1 MLINHDYLA
10 IKRIKMAKVI
20 SFINYKGGVGKT
32 TTTFH
37 IGCALAMF
45 EPKKKVLLIDADPQ
59 TNLTFLCC
67 EFSKWESHVKTYGSL
82 ETVYSAYLDNKKQL
96 LRDIIWEKPMT
107 RPELANIDLVPSTI
121 ELLDIDL
128 RLQSKTKAATTIHE
142 IAQIHVD
149 QRSILSKAIKG
160 VASNYDY
167 ILIDCPPNLY
177 LATQNALYASDG
189 YLVTLMPDH
198 FSTIGVKFLDK
209 KVRQLLRE
217 RNLAEQIIDPNNN
230 EAKTLPYFLS
240 FVKVNVTAGRQQIVA
255 KEQMEL
261 VRTMPDFT
269 GKCFDSH
276 TEDFKDIR
284 EATTEQLPVF
294 LHTPY
299 SQNAG
304 FYKRMAEEFRL
315 RFPQP

>member
-1 MLINHDYLA
+1 
-10 IKRIKMAKVI
+10 MATII

-67 EFSKWESHVKTYGSL
+67 DDTQWKARIDTHGSL
-82 ETVYSAYLDNKKQL
+82 ETVYSAYLDHTSKS
-96 LRDIIWEKPMT
+96 LRDIIWKTPMT
-107 RPELANIDLVPSTI
+107 QPELANIDLVPSTI

-128 RLQSKTKAATTIHE
+128 RLQSKTKAATTINE
-142 IAQIHVD
+142 IAQTHLE
-149 QRSILSKAIKG
+149 QRSILLRAIEEI
-160 VASNYDY
+160 ASDYDY

-198 FSTIGVKFLDK
+198 FSTIGVQFLDRK
-209 KVRQLLRE
+209 ITQLLRE
-217 RNLAEQIIDPNNN
+217 KNLSEQIVNASNTGL
-230 EAKTLPYFLS
+230 KTLPYFLA
-240 FVKVNVTAGRQQIVA
+240 FVKVNVTAGKQQIVA
-255 KEQMEL
+255 REQMRL
-261 VRTMPDFT
+261 VRTLPT
-269 GKCFDSH
+269 YPGKYFDIH
-276 TEDFKDIR
+276 TEEMKDIR

-294 LHTPY
+294 LNSPG
-299 SQNAG
+299 SQNDA
-304 FYKRMAEEFRL
+304 FYQSMAAEFRVK
-315 RFPQP
+315 FP

>member
-1 MLINHDYLA
+1 MVKI
-10 IKRIKMAKVI
+10 I

-67 EFSKWESHVKTYGSL
+67 DDTRWRNQIETKGSL
-82 ETVYSAYLDNKKQL
+82 ETVYSAYLDQKQKS
-96 LRDIIWEKPMT
+96 LRDIVWEKPMA

-128 RLQSKTKAATTIHE
+128 RLQSKTKAATTIQE
-142 IAQIHVD
+142 IAQTHID
-149 QRSILSKAIKG
+149 QRSILSEAIKE
-160 VASNYDY
+160 VASDYDY

-198 FSTIGVKFLDK
+198 FSTVGVNFLDK
-209 KVRQLLRE
+209 KVFQLLRQK
-217 RNLAEQIIDPNNN
+217 NLAEQIIDPANDGLG
-230 EAKTLPYFLS
+230 TLPYFLC
-240 FVKVNVTAGRQQIVA
+240 FVKVNVTAGKQQIVA
-255 KEQMEL
+255 REQMRL
-261 VRTMPDFT
+261 VRTTPKFAD
-269 GKCFDSH
+269 KCFDSH

-284 EATTEQLPVF
+284 EATIAELPVF
-294 LHTPY
+294 LNSPG
-299 SQNAG
+299 SQNDDL
-304 FYKRMAEEFRL
+304 YRTMAKEFRL
-315 RFPQP
+315 KFP

>member
-1 MLINHDYLA
+1 
-10 IKRIKMAKVI
+10 MARVI

-45 EPKKKVLLIDADPQ
+45 EPKKRVLLIDADPQ

-67 EFSKWESHVKTYGSL
+67 DFPTWESRIKTHGSL
-82 ETVYSAYLDNKKQL
+82 ESVYSAYLSQKTKL
-96 LRDIIWEKPMT
+96 LRDIIWAKPMA
-107 RPELANIDLVPSTI
+107 RPELANVDLVPSTI

-128 RLQSKTKAATTIHE
+128 RLQSKTKAATTIQE
-142 IAQIHVD
+142 VAQIHLD
-149 QRSILSKAIKG
+149 QRSILTKAIAD
-160 VASNYDY
+160 VADDYDY

-177 LATQNALYASDG
+177 LVTQNALYASDG

-198 FSTIGVKFLDK
+198 FSTVGVNFLDK

-217 RNLAEQIIDPNNN
+217 RNLAEQIVDSENSGVVD
-230 EAKTLPYFLS
+230 LPYFLA

-255 KEQMEL
+255 KEQMAL
-261 VRTMPDFT
+261 VRSSTNFT
-269 GKCFDSH
+269 GKCFNSH
-276 TEDFKDIR
+276 TEDWKDIR

-294 LHTPY
+294 LNSPS
-299 SQNAG
+299 SQNAA
-304 FYKRMAEEFRL
+304 FYRSMAAEFRT
-315 RFPQP
+315 RFP

>member
-1 MLINHDYLA
+1 
-10 IKRIKMAKVI
+10 MAKII

-45 EPKKKVLLIDADPQ
+45 EPKKKVILIDADPQ

-67 EFSKWESHVKTYGSL
+67 DDTRWRNHIETKGSL
-82 ETVYSAYLDNKKQL
+82 ETVYIAYLDQKQKS
-96 LRDIIWEKPMT
+96 LRDIVWEKPMA

-128 RLQSKTKAATTIHE
+128 RLQSKTKAATTIQE
-142 IAQIHVD
+142 IAQTHID
-149 QRSILSKAIKG
+149 QRSILSEAIKE
-160 VASNYDY
+160 VASDYDY

-198 FSTIGVKFLDK
+198 FSTVGVNFLDK
-209 KVRQLLRE
+209 KIFQLLRQK
-217 RNLAEQIIDPNNN
+217 NLAEQIIDPANDGLG
-230 EAKTLPYFLS
+230 TLPYFLC
-240 FVKVNVTAGRQQIVA
+240 FVKVNVTAGKQQIVA
-255 KEQMEL
+255 REQMRL
-261 VRTMPDFT
+261 VRTTPKFAD
-269 GKCFDSH
+269 KCFDSH

-284 EATTEQLPVF
+284 EATIAELPVF
-294 LHTPY
+294 LNTPG
-299 SQNAG
+299 SQNDG
-304 FYKRMAEEFRL
+304 FYRSMAEEFRSK
-315 RFPQP
+315 FPQS

>member
-1 MLINHDYLA
+1 
-10 IKRIKMAKVI
+10 MARVI

-45 EPKKKVLLIDADPQ
+45 DPKKKVLLIDADPQ

-67 EFSKWESHVKTYGSL
+67 DFPRWEARLKTNGSL
-82 ETVYSAYLDNKKQL
+82 ESVYSAHLNQEEKP
-96 LRDIIWEKPMT
+96 LRDIIWPRPMA
-107 RPELANIDLVPSTI
+107 RPELANVDLVPSTI

-128 RLQSKTKAATTIHE
+128 RLQSRTKAATTIQE
-142 IAQIHVD
+142 VAQIHLD
-149 QRSILSKAIKG
+149 QRSILAKAIAE
-160 VASNYDY
+160 VSADYDY
-167 ILIDCPPNLY
+167 VLIDCPPNLY

-198 FSTIGVKFLDK
+198 FSTVGVTFLDK
-209 KVRQLLRE
+209 KVGQLLRE
-217 RNLAEQIIDPNNN
+217 RDLAEQIVSSNGSSRAAP
-230 EAKTLPYFLS
+230 PYSLS

-255 KEQMEL
+255 REQMAL
-261 VRTMPDFT
+261 VRSMPIFA

-276 TEDFKDIR
+276 TDDYKDIR

-294 LHTPY
+294 LNSPG
-299 SQNAG
+299 SQNDVL
-304 FYKRMAEEFRL
+304 YRRMAVEFRA
-315 RFPQP
+315 RFP

>member
-1 MLINHDYLA
+1 
-10 IKRIKMAKVI
+10 MAKVI

-67 EFSKWESHVKTYGSL
+67 DDTKWKSRIDAYGSL
-82 ETVYSAYLDNKKQL
+82 ETIYSAYLDQKSKSVRN
-96 LRDIIWEKPMT
+96 IIWKKPMA

-128 RLQSKTKAATTIHE
+128 RLQSKTKAATTIQE
-142 IAQIHVD
+142 IAQTHIE
-149 QRSILSKAIKG
+149 QRSILSGAIKEI
-160 VASNYDY
+160 VSDYDY

-198 FSTIGVKFLDK
+198 FSTVGVTFLDRK
-209 KVRQLLRE
+209 IRQLLRE
-217 RNLAEQIIDPNNN
+217 RNLAEQIIDPDNDGL
-230 EAKTLPYFLS
+230 KTLPYHLC

-255 KEQMEL
+255 KEQMAL
-261 VRTMPDFT
+261 VRRMPEFKD
-269 GKCFDSH
+269 KCFESH
-276 TEDFKDIR
+276 TEDYKDIR
-284 EATTEQLPVF
+284 EATTEELPVF
-294 LHTPY
+294 LNTPG
-299 SQNAG
+299 SQNDG
-304 FYKRMAEEFRL
+304 FYRRMAEEFRIK
-315 RFPQP
+315 FPQS

>member
-1 MLINHDYLA
+1 
-10 IKRIKMAKVI
+10 MAKVI

-45 EPKKKVLLIDADPQ
+45 EPRKKVLLIDADPQ
-59 TNLTFLCC
+59 TNLTFLCS
-67 EFSKWESHVKTYGSL
+67 EFSKWEARVKTNGSL
-82 ETVYSAYLDNKKQL
+82 ETVYSAYLEHEVKS
-96 LRDIIWEKPMT
+96 LRDIIWESPMA
-107 RPELANIDLVPSTI
+107 PSELENVDLVPSTI

-128 RLQSKTKAATTIHE
+128 RLQSKTKAATTIQE
-142 IAQIHVD
+142 VAQIHLD
-149 QRSILSKAIKG
+149 QRSILSKAIEE
-160 VASNYDY
+160 VATDYDY

-198 FSTIGVKFLDK
+198 FSTVGINFLDK

-230 EAKTLPYFLS
+230 GARTLPYFLC
-240 FVKVNVTAGRQQIVA
+240 FVKVSVTAGKQQIVA
-255 KEQMEL
+255 REQMAL
-261 VRTMPDFT
+261 VRSMPNFA
-269 GKCFDSH
+269 GKCFDKH
-276 TEDFKDIR
+276 TEDWKDIR

-294 LHTPY
+294 LNSPG
-299 SQNAG
+299 SQNDG
-304 FYKRMAEEFRL
+304 FYRNMAEEFRIK
-315 RFPQP
+315 FPQP

>member
-1 MLINHDYLA
+1 
-10 IKRIKMAKVI
+10 MAKVI

-67 EFSKWESHVKTYGSL
+67 DFKSWEHRVKVNGSL
-82 ETVYSAYLDNKKQL
+82 ETVYSAYLDQKTSPL
-96 LRDIIWEKPMT
+96 EDIIWKKPMA
-107 RPELANIDLVPSTI
+107 RPELSNVDLVPSTI

-128 RLQSKTKAATTIHE
+128 RLQSKTHAATTIRE
-142 IAQIHVD
+142 VAQTHLD
-149 QRSILSKAIKG
+149 QRSILLNAIKEI
-160 VASNYDY
+160 ADQYDY
-167 ILIDCPPNLY
+167 VLIDCPPNLY

-198 FSTIGVKFLDK
+198 FSTVGVTFLDR
-209 KVRQLLRE
+209 KVRQLLKE
-217 RNLAEQIIDPNNN
+217 RNLAEQIVDPNS
-230 EAKTLPYFLS
+230 EGARRLPSYLC

-255 KEQMEL
+255 REQMAI
-261 VRTMPDFT
+261 VRGMPNFKD
-269 GKCFDSH
+269 KCFDTH
-276 TEDFKDIR
+276 TEDYKDIR

-294 LHTPY
+294 LNSSG
-299 SQNAG
+299 SQNDVL
-304 FYKRMAEEFRL
+304 YRRMAEEFREKL
-315 RFPQP
+315 G